1 MNNKELIIL
10 GIIAVIIT
18 AGIIISCNCLH
29 EKKYGEKPVIT
40 ISEGNATYIKT
51 ITYSD
56 GNFRQFNNNSELI
69 ATSFPN
75 ETIKAGIRSD

>member
-1 MNNKELIIL
+1 MNNKELIII

-18 AGIIISCNCLH
+18 AAIIISCNHIH
-29 EKKYGEKPVIT
+29 EKHDEKPVIT

-51 ITYSD
+51 ITYPD
-56 GNFRQFNNNSELI
+56 GNFRQFNNNSELV

-75 ETIKAGIRSD
+75 ETIKAGIRR